1 MSRELQKNMEYLIKK
16 LEKEW
21 IDSKEVKKKIQ
32 LDKVHARL
40 FVKDLVQMADAVN
53 SYMDNKKDELLFKE
67 SMELTKRNY
76 ILLRIGKKVSKEL
89 SSNKY
94 SHDITLS
101 LDKEEY
107 KLFIEYFSEAN

>member
-1 MSRELQKNMEYLIKK
+1 MSRELQKNMEDWIKK

-21 IDSKEVKKKIQ
+21 TASKEVKKKIKI
-32 LDKVHARL
+32 DKVHARL
-40 FVKDLVQMADAVN
+40 LVKDLVQMADAVN

-76 ILLRIGKKVSKEL
+76 ILLRIGNKVSKEL
-89 SSNKY
+89 YANKY

>member
-21 IDSKEVKKKIQ
+21 IASKEVKKKIQ

-53 SYMDNKKDELLFKE
+53 S
-67 SMELTKRNY
+67 
-76 ILLRIGKKVSKEL
+76 
-89 SSNKY
+89 
-94 SHDITLS
+94 
-101 LDKEEY
+101 
-107 KLFIEYFSEAN
+107 